1 MREREYAFSNLY
13 LFTVFTGRK
22 FPLGIKPQGKEVQK
36 KNCNNLFQWDLKI
49 CSNKIVFFICQYDST
64 NLGEEEIK
72 ETHYFL
78 SLSIVLQAFSKVP
91 KGIKTQF

>member
-49 CSNKIVFFICQYDST
+49 MSCICKQIIDNVYT
-64 NLGEEEIK
+64 R
-72 ETHYFL
+72 
-78 SLSIVLQAFSKVP
+78 FSY
-91 KGIKTQF
+91 ICYT